1 MVKRF
6 SYFKEREKITL
17 IFVGTL
23 VNLRGMPFYL
33 LPPNGGTAS
42 IFGYQINVTESTLE
56 LIKLE
61 NKGLEVCKFGSN
73 EATCSLPRDWNQL
86 MHVSVQVKAIP
97 FNKRNNGR
105 TISVSKYIDK

>member
-42 IFGYQINVTESTLE
+42 IFGYQINITESTLKWSRKQKGPLYFDQRWRQIKSSITNPLLKTWFLVKNSHFL
-56 LIKLE
+56 LIQR
-61 NKGLEVCKFGSN
+61 V
-73 EATCSLPRDWNQL
+73 
-86 MHVSVQVKAIP
+86 I
-97 FNKRNNGR
+97 
-105 TISVSKYIDK
+105 IS